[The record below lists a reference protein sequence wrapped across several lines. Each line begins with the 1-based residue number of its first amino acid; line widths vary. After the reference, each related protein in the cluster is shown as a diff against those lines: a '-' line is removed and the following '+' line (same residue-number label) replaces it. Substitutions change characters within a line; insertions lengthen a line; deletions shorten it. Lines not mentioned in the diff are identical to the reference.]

1 MSLKQ
6 ISIFVENHAGQ
17 LAEVTSELAKNSIDL
32 RALHISETTD
42 YGVLRLIASEWERA
56 EKILREQGIL
66 VTTTD
71 VVSVSVAD
79 QPGGLS
85 SLLSVLAKDNIDI
98 SYMYSVFGKKNGGA
112 NMVLKVADVA
122 KVEKLLKDNGFSI
135 DTID

>member
-98 SYMYSVFGKKNGGA
+98 SYMYSVFGKNNGGA

-122 KVEKLLKDNGFSI
+122 KVEALLKDNGFNI